1 MVKAFQRRMKDSSM
15 ADNIFWDRSW
25 KSLDQDKLSLYIEN
39 FDYSADPVIEF
50 LHERGYN
57 SLCDAGC
64 GCGVYSLKLAKH
76 GFSVSGFDISEDA
89 VERAKHLLSEE
100 AYPTQDFRRADILT
114 TGYTDGIFDA
124 VVARDVLDH
133 MAIRD
138 GVAAVKE
145 LLRIV
150 RPGGCVLITLDGT
163 DKEYESEPHIVNT
176 DGDYLFSG
184 GKWNGMIFHPYSPE
198 EINRLVGGRDV
209 KLMKANESGLLV
221 VIEKG
226 DASSG

>member
-1 MVKAFQRRMKDSSM
+1 ME
-15 ADNIFWDRSW
+15 DNIFWDRSW

-50 LHERGYN
+50 LHGRGYN

-124 VVARDVLDH
+124 VE
-133 MAIRD
+133 D
-138 GVAAVKE
+138 GKNP
-145 LLRIV
+145 IT
-150 RPGGCVLITLDGT
+150 ITLDGT

-184 GKWNGMIFHPYSPE
+184 GKWNGMIFHPYSLE

>member
-1 MVKAFQRRMKDSSM
+1 M

-57 SLCDAGC
+57 
-64 GCGVYSLKLAKH
+64 

-89 VERAKHLLSEE
+89 VKRAKHLLSEE

-163 DKEYESEPHIVNT
+163 DKEYESEPHIERT
-176 DGDYLFSG
+176 
-184 GKWNGMIFHPYSPE
+184 E
-198 EINRLVGGRDV
+198 GRFFCLIV
-209 KLMKANESGLLV
+209 RFAP
-221 VIEKG
+221 
-226 DASSG
+226 

>member
-1 MVKAFQRRMKDSSM
+1 M
-15 ADNIFWDRSW
+15 ADNTFWDRSW
-25 KSLDQDKLSLYIEN
+25 KSPDRDKLSVYIEN
-39 FDYSADPVIEF
+39 FDYSADSVIAF
-50 LHERGYN
+50 LHERGCK

-89 VERAKHLLSEE
+89 VNQAKHLLSEE
-100 AYPTQDFRRADILT
+100 AYPTQNFRCADILM
-114 TGYTDGIFDA
+114 TGYPDGSFDA
-124 VVARDVLDH
+124 VIARDVLDH

-138 GVAAVKE
+138 GAAAVKE

-150 RPGGCVLITLDGT
+150 QPGGCVLMTLDRT
-163 DKEYESEPHIVNT
+163 DKEYESEPHTVNA

-184 GKWNGMIFHPYSPE
+184 GKWNGMVFHPYSPE
-198 EINRLVGGRDV
+198 EISRLVGGQDI
-209 KLMKANESGLLV
+209 KLMKSNESGFLV

-226 DASSG
+226 ENSRNSLSDK

>member
-1 MVKAFQRRMKDSSM
+1 M

-50 LHERGYN
+50 FHERGYN

-89 VERAKHLLSEE
+89 VKRAKHLLSEE

-138 GVAAVKE
+138 GVAAG
-145 LLRIV
+145 R
-150 RPGGCVLITLDGT
+150 T
-163 DKEYESEPHIVNT
+163 
-176 DGDYLFSG
+176 
-184 GKWNGMIFHPYSPE
+184 
-198 EINRLVGGRDV
+198 GGRFFCLLG
-209 KLMKANESGLLV
+209 KRNKKAESP
-221 VIEKG
+221 
-226 DASSG
+226 